1 VIAILQST
9 DDEWRVTPGRV
20 TRVAVDTTEF
30 GEARIEVD
38 IAEHLGSPVVNTRGE
53 VIGVMQG
60 SFKDRP
66 DHTFLIPA
74 QVIKAALGTGLAAPS
89 Q

>member
-1 VIAILQST
+1 MRGVFISYTT
-9 DDEWRVTPGRV
+9 D
-20 TRVAVDTTEF
+20 F
-30 GEARIEVD
+30 GEGRIEVD
-38 IAEHLGSPVVNTRGE
+38 IAEHLGSPVVNTRGD

-66 DHTFLIPA
+66 HHTFLIPA
-74 QVIKAALGTGLAAPS
+74 HVIKATLGGRVTPS